1 MFDLHR
7 KSLPTT
13 LPFRRK
19 RYPVR
24 VGLIIGLHSTEQRP
38 SDKRWVHIL
47 EQVKLAEK
55 VGLDLVVFEDALLY
69 KGKTQSA
76 GVWEAMAIA
85 AAIAASTHSI
95 EFGPSAINAPYRSAA
110 HLAKLA
116 ETIDEIAN
124 GRFILGLGAGNTDDA
139 DYAAFGFPTD
149 HRYSRFAEAIVIIHS
164 LLKTGTA
171 DFAGAFHSAQ
181 DSELVMRGPRP
192 TGPPIVIAA
201 AGPKMLKLTAQYAD
215 GWNWWTMQPASPT
228 SEITSLVNAVATA
241 CVAENRDPS
250 DLQRSVDLYSLDP
263 LSISADNDEP
273 DGPLS
278 GSPERI
284 AERLSKFGELGFD
297 EVRCNLLSD
306 ESHTSALEAIEALG
320 EVASLLR

>member
-1 MFDLHR
+1 M
-7 KSLPTT
+7 
-13 LPFRRK
+13 
-19 RYPVR
+19 
-24 VGLIIGLHSTEQRP
+24 HSTEQRP

-47 EQVKLAEK
+47 EQVKLAEQ

-95 EFGPSAINAPYRSAA
+95 EFGPSVINAPYRSAA

-171 DFAGAFHSAQ
+171 DFVGAFHSAQ

-228 SEITSLVNAVATA
+228 SEITSLVNALATA

-320 EVASLLR
+320 EVASRLQ